1 MPKPEQIIDEAL
13 REQVQ
18 TAYGLMREGKGT
30 EAVKALAVAYLA
42 LLKLKPELMEET
54 IEPRPGRKMFA
65 VMRWPALGAN
75 LKLDSIQ
82 AKQPE
87 IEFVRDRFAV
97 SEAIMYY
104 EYTLE
109 SAINAGA

>member
-1 MPKPEQIIDEAL
+1 MAKPDQIVDEAL
-13 REQVQ
+13 RQQVEK
-18 TAYGLMREGKGT
+18 AYGLMREGNGT
-30 EAVKALAVAYLA
+30 EAVKAITAAYLD
-42 LLKLKPELMEET
+42 LLKLKPEMLEET

-82 AKQPE
+82 AKKPE
-87 IEFVRDRFAV
+87 IEFIRDRFAV